1 VSNPVAPGTRGQ
13 QAEAWAERHLLE
25 HGLRLLARNWRCR
38 EGELDLVMLDGD
50 TVVFAEVRYR
60 LHRQWGGALGS
71 IDGRKQARIICAAER
86 YLLQEPAWASHP
98 CRFDVVAI
106 EGHSP
111 QAPGLT
117 WLKDAFAS

>member
-1 VSNPVAPGTRGQ
+1 VNTEAPPGTAGQ
-13 QAEAWAERHLLE
+13 QAEAWAERHLCQ
-25 HGLRLLARNWRCR
+25 HGLKVLARNWRCR

-71 IDGRKQARIICAAER
+71 IDSRKQARIIRAAER
-86 YLLQEPAWASHP
+86 YLFQEPAWASHP
-98 CRFDVVAI
+98 CRFDIIAI
-106 EGHSP
+106 EGHNP
-111 QAPGLT
+111 HAPGLM